1 MLLLLLL
8 VRTLIEE
15 IYTLLANCRLAV
27 AIATATAT
35 AALHQQI
42 YLCLLDRYDGGI
54 EEAAVADDKKIIS
67 LPSSPSHQQ
76 QPNDRHC
83 PKQLT
88 VMEEGKEGENQLQKK
103 EENGKRK

>member
-1 MLLLLLL
+1 M
-8 VRTLIEE
+8 
-15 IYTLLANCRLAV
+15 
-27 AIATATAT
+27 
-35 AALHQQI
+35 
-42 YLCLLDRYDGGI
+42 
-54 EEAAVADDKKIIS
+54 ADDKKIIS

-88 VMEEGKEGENQLQKK
+88 VMEEGKEGENRLQKK